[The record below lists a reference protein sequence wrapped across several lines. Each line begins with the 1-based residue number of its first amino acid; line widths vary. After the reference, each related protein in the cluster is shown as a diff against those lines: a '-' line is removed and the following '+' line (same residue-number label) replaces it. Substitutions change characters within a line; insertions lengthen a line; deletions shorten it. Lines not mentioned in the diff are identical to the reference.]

1 MPNESL
7 TRSGTVAL
15 IVQTDPTTHQTK
27 LVDQISD
34 DREIEAVEKAIT
46 GGDPAVLEKIYVARA
61 KQIEEEEKFGDY
73 VEDLI
78 TQPFVRQEIREHGV
92 QWLKSKL
99 RIEQFRQNEED
110 ASRVIAGF
118 AFQVFL
124 ENQELRDF
132 LLAGPSAQV
141 RIRVF
146 VLPPVKSASQVA

>member
-1 MPNESL
+1 MPKPV

-15 IVQTDPTTHQTK
+15 IVQKDPETLQTK

-34 DREIEAVEKAIT
+34 DREIEVIERAMND
-46 GGDPAVLEKIYVARA
+46 GDSSVMEKIYVARA
-61 KQIEEEEKFGDY
+61 QQFEEEEKFGDY

-78 TQPFVRQEIREHGV
+78 TQPFVREEIREHGV

-99 RIEQFRQNEED
+99 RIEQFKQSEED

-118 AFQVFL
+118 AFQVYL

-132 LLAGPSAQV
+132 LLAGPTAQV

-146 VLPPVKSASQVA
+146 VLPGAAKATSSVA